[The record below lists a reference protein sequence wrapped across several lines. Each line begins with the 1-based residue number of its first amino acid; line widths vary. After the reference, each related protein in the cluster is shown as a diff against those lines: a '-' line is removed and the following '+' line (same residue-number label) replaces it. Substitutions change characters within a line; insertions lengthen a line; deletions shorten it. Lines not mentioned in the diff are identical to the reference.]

1 MPRFY
6 DTHAH
11 LDFPNFKNDL
21 DSIIQRASA
30 NGIERIITI
39 GVDQESSG
47 SALQLAEKYP
57 SVYAAVG
64 WHPCYVMDA
73 PEDVRD
79 DLRKLAQHPKV
90 VALGETG
97 IDQHHL
103 PSEKEGMT
111 EQDDAV
117 YLEKQ
122 KSIFQQHLEVASEL
136 KLNCV
141 IHQRD
146 AFDITINLLQAFS
159 KDVRGVFHCFVG
171 TPDQQ
176 KIIQQM
182 GSMVSFTGIVTFKN
196 AIEVREA
203 LQATPMDQW
212 MLETDCPY
220 LAPVPYRGKRCEPAY
235 VLNMA
240 QYLAEFLD
248 VSIEEIAEATCA
260 NAERFFQFD
269 RQI

>member
-1 MPRFY
+1 MPKFY

-21 DSIIQRASA
+21 DAIIQRASE
-30 NGIERIITI
+30 NGIERIISI
-39 GVDQESSG
+39 GVDQASSE
-47 SALQLAEKYP
+47 AAIQLAEKYP
-57 SVYAAVG
+57 GVYAAVG

-79 DLRKLAQHPKV
+79 DLRQLAKHPRV

-103 PSEKEGMT
+103 PSEKEGKT
-111 EQDDAV
+111 QADDAI

-122 KSIFQQHLEVASEL
+122 KSIFIQHLEVARETG
-136 KLNCV
+136 LNCV

-146 AFDITINLLQAFS
+146 AFDITIDLLRPFS
-159 KDVRGVFHCFVG
+159 QDVRGVFHCFVG
-171 TPDQQ
+171 TPEQQ
-176 KIIQQM
+176 RIIQEM
-182 GSMVSFTGIVTFKN
+182 GSMVSFTGILTFKN
-196 AIEVREA
+196 AKEVRETLA
-203 LQATPMDQW
+203 ATPRDQW

-235 VLNMA
+235 VKNMA
-240 QYLAEFLD
+240 EYLAEFLGI
-248 VSIEEIAEATCA
+248 SLEEISDATCA
-260 NAERFFQFD
+260 NAERFFRFN
-269 RQI
+269 R